1 MLLDENEIGLINRS
15 IIRKTSEVARVFMD
29 NSMSIAVRNSLACN
43 IGRNLVRLQSL
54 RRIGNNDFS
63 NIKNDYEILSSEDYF
78 ISLNN
83 FSYYEGF
90 LSESNKDD
98 EGQLRAIDALVW
110 DFLPLLQKSI
120 ELSDL
125 IRKGYNVLLDSD
137 LNSYVCTK
145 KFFISC
151 KSKYIVSD
159 FEDYTP
165 YLESKEYLDYM
176 IEQCSVMIRIGT
188 YKNVTNKEISD
199 LIDQSYDVSSES
211 FEALCLPEM
220 SVKDKERYTTFKILE
235 EDRLSIAISKAIN
248 NSYLEIKN

>member
-1 MLLDENEIGLINRS
+1 MLFDKNEIELINRS
-15 IIRKTSEVARVFMD
+15 IIRKTSEIARVFMD
-29 NSMSIAVRNSLACN
+29 NSISITIRNSLARN
-43 IGRNLVRLQSL
+43 ISRNLVRLQSL
-54 RRIGNNDFS
+54 KRIGNNDFS
-63 NIKNDYEILSSEDYF
+63 DVKNDYEILSSEDYF

-83 FSYYEGF
+83 LSYYDGF
-90 LSESNKDD
+90 LSECSRND

-125 IRKGYNVLLDSD
+125 IRKGYNAILDSD
-137 LNSYVCTK
+137 LNTYVCIK

-151 KSKYIVSD
+151 EIKYIVSD

-176 IEQCSVMIRIGT
+176 IKQCSMMIRIGT

-199 LIDQSYDVSSES
+199 LINQSYDVCGDS

-220 SVKDKERYTTFKILE
+220 NAEDTKRYITFKTFE
-235 EDRLSIAISKAIN
+235 EDRLSIALSKAIN
-248 NSYLEIKN
+248 NSYLEIKK